1 MLLIFYFPVL
11 SCANTILLKLE
22 LHAEEALFLFI
33 FFFFPVAFF
42 KWFKVKFV
50 N

>member
-33 FFFFPVAFF
+33 YFFFLLRSSSGS
-42 KWFKVKFV
+42 KW
-50 N
+50 NL